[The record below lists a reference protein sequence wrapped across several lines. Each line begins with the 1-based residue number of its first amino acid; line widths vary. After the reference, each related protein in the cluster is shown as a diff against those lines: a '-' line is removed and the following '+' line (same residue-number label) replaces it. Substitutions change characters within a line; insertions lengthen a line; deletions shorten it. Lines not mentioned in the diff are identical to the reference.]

1 MKTFKTDKFILFL
14 LGLEHLGFGLL
25 GLISPLTVSELV
37 GFNLNELSSF
47 SEVRAHY
54 SLFLLMG
61 ILSFLAIGKFQLV
74 RFTYIFYVLIFGS
87 YLAGRAV
94 SIFVDG
100 IPDFM
105 VWNIIAAELLV
116 VLISVWR
123 FKLLKNS
130 K

>member
-1 MKTFKTDKFILFL
+1 MKTLKTDKFILFL

-37 GFNLNELSSF
+37 GFSLNELSSF

-54 SLFLLMG
+54 SLFLLIG
-61 ILSFLAIGKFQLV
+61 ILSFMAIGKVQLV

-87 YLAGRAV
+87 YLAGRGV

-116 VLISVWR
+116 VLISAWR
-123 FKLLKNS
+123 FNLLKNS

>member
-1 MKTFKTDKFILFL
+1 MKTSKTDKLILSL

-37 GFNLNELSSF
+37 GFSLNELSSF

-54 SLFLLMG
+54 SLFLLLG
-61 ILSFLAIGKFQLV
+61 ILSFMAIGKVQLV

-87 YLAGRAV
+87 YLAGRVV

-116 VLISVWR
+116 VLILS
-123 FKLLKNS
+123 LIHI
-130 K
+130 